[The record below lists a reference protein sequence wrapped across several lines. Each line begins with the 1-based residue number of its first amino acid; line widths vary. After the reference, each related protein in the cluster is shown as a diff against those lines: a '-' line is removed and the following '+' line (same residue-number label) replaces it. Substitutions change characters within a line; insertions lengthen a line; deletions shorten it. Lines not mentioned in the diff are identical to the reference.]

1 MTGNDHPSGQDAHR
15 SRARWQWSVGRH
27 PSDVVR
33 LFAAAGVVTLCSLLA
48 LIPAVNPVEIAIF
61 AQLGELPAASRPV
74 WVALSWV
81 GSWAGIVV
89 VSGTALYLKRISLG
103 LQCAAAGALAW
114 GLAEIMHGILG
125 TRPVPVGLLT
135 DSRIVDAGLTGFSVP
150 ASSTAIAAALCTVAG
165 PYLGT
170 ATRMLTWA
178 VTLLVGLADVAL
190 GTQLP
195 LDVFAGVFLGWGVAV
210 VFRLVWGAPGRRT
223 SEEAVHQALD
233 VAGLAPVRVVPV
245 AHRGGGPL
253 EFAVDTACGD
263 VLRVKVVRRLHRRA
277 GRWHKLR
284 RMLASLDTRGEP
296 RLSSTLHEADHEAF
310 VALLAERAG
319 VRTPS
324 VVLACRTD
332 HGPPLLVLKQV
343 TGRRLSS
350 LIGTEIDDPLLAEI
364 WAQVAALSGARL
376 AHHDLRAAN
385 IFVDPRAQP
394 WLLDFSFGEAAAD
407 TAHTAQELAEVLVS
421 LASVVG
427 VERTVAS
434 ACRSLPVDHLEAALV
449 YLQPLALR
457 RRIRVQLRGR
467 LGLVELRET
476 LAERIGRPLPSF
488 RSPVRPATVA
498 GLLLGGAAVYLLLP
512 QLTSLSG
519 VVGSLRQADW
529 TWLGVATATGFAAIV
544 LSGVSIQGSSR
555 LSLPF
560 WRTVAVQLAAAFTG
574 RTTPGGIGFFGIN
587 IAYLERLGV
596 RRAVAAGVTVLNLAA
611 AGVVAGVVCVVGILG
626 VGGSGTVPGVS
637 IPTGWPVLFTVIGI
651 VVALGVVLGSP
662 VGRRRILRPTLDVAG
677 QLWATLH
684 DPVRA
689 VQLFGGSLG
698 SLVCSA
704 FGLAASLAAFQP
716 HFPLLGVLTVFV
728 IGQTLGHLVP
738 VPGGLGAVEAVTIA
752 GLTTLGIASTTAVAA
767 VLTSRLLT
775 YWLPVLPGIAMFRYL
790 QHHAVI

>member
-1 MTGNDHPSGQDAHR
+1 VTGNDHPSDQDAHR

-33 LFAAAGVVTLCSLLA
+33 LLAAACVVTLCSLLA

-61 AQLGELPAASRPV
+61 AQLGELPVASRPV

-89 VSGTALYLKRISLG
+89 VSGAALYLKRISLG
-103 LQCAAAGALAW
+103 LQSAAAGALAW
-114 GLAEIMHGILG
+114 GLAELMHGILG
-125 TRPVPVGLLT
+125 TRPVPAGLLA
-135 DSRIVDAGLTGFSVP
+135 DPRIVAAGLTDFSVP

-165 PYLGT
+165 PYLGS

-223 SEEAVHQALD
+223 SEEAVQQALD
-233 VAGLAPVRVVPV
+233 VAGLEPVRVVAV
-245 AHRGGGPL
+245 AHRDRGPL

-277 GRWHKLR
+277 GRWHRLR

-324 VVLACRTD
+324 VVLACRTE

-343 TGRRLSS
+343 TGRRLTS
-350 LIGTEIDDPLLAEI
+350 LAGPELDDTLLAAI
-364 WAQVAALSGARL
+364 WGQVAALADARI

-385 IFVDPRAQP
+385 IFVDTRARP
-394 WLLDFSFGEAAAD
+394 WLLDFSFGEPAAD
-407 TAHTAQELAEVLVS
+407 TVHTAQELAEVLVS

-434 ACRSLPVDHLEAALV
+434 ACQALPVDRLESALV

-467 LGLVELRET
+467 LGLIELRET
-476 LAERIGRPLPSF
+476 LADRIGRPLPSF

-519 VVGSLRQADW
+519 VVGSLREADW
-529 TWLGVATATGFAAIV
+529 TWLAVATATGFAAIV
-544 LSGVSIQGSSR
+544 LSGISIQGSSR

-611 AGVVAGVVCVVGILG
+611 TGVVAAVVCVVGILG

-637 IPTGWPVLFTVIGI
+637 IPTGWPVLFAVVGIG
-651 VVALGVVLGSP
+651 VVLGVVVGSP
-662 VGRRRILRPTLDVAG
+662 VGRRRVLRPTLDVAG
-677 QLWATLH
+677 QLWATVH
-684 DPVRA
+684 DPLRA

-698 SLVCSA
+698 YLVCSA

-752 GLTTLGIASTTAVAA
+752 GLTTLGVASTTAVAA

-775 YWLPVLPGIAMFRYL
+775 YWLPVLPGIAIFRYL